1 MQNAPLYATSNQM
14 QRRDA
19 AVALAAHLP
28 SMTWEEEE
36 DILDVG
42 CGSGDVTASLLYS
55 AIPVRCR
62 LTGCD
67 VSCEMVEFARTH
79 HQTDNIQFSQLDIAS
94 ALQPRLT
101 FPAGFHK
108 IFSLYCL
115 HWVRDLPA
123 AVRNIH
129 SLLLQGGQALLVF
142 LASNPVFRMYRILA
156 ANIKWAQYMKVGREG
171 GREG

>member
-1 MQNAPLYATSNQM
+1 MQNAALYATSNQM

-28 SMTWEEEE
+28 SMTWQEEE

-42 CGSGDVTASLLYS
+42 CGCGDVTSSLLYS
-55 AIPVRCR
+55 AIPVSCR

-67 VSCEMVEFARTH
+67 LSSEMVEFARQN
-79 HQTDNIQFSQLDIAS
+79 HQADNIQFARLDIAAS
-94 ALQPRLT
+94 DSPRLT

-115 HWVRDLPA
+115 HWVRDLPT

-129 SLLLQGGQALLVF
+129 SLLLEGGQSLLVF
-142 LASNPVFRMYRILA
+142 LASNPVFRMYRSLA
-156 ANIKWAQYMKVGREG
+156 DSVKWAQYMKVG
-171 GREG
+171 GREGRGR